1 MADTGESPFARRG
14 FVVYGGEEGEE
25 RERGREG
32 RGAERGG
39 GGRGGK
45 GRGIIQRKEANR
57 EEYYCTLCRTLHAD
71 ATPG

>member
-25 RERGREG
+25 RG
-32 RGAERGG
+32 RGQQEK
-39 GGRGGK
+39 GRGGK

-57 EEYYCTLCRTLHAD
+57 EEYYCTLYAG
-71 ATPG
+71 ATQG